1 MFAIPFN
8 QCIPDIN
15 IGLNDTLKYTCRI
28 RDIGGKGV
36 TERYKLVDDKMVLL
50 VAFLDYVGV
59 DLLKVF
65 DSSARS
71 QQIQKRYG
79 Q

>member
-15 IGLNDTLKYTCRI
+15 IGLNDMLKYTCRI
-28 RDIGGKGV
+28 RDIGGKSV